1 MNTYLRLISIFLFTA
16 CSNYAQTSGDVLA
29 DDFSKSISEAGV
41 QLLDCRTAG
50 EFRSGHLQGAL
61 QADWT
66 DASQFA
72 ERTQF
77 LDKTKPVYVYCLSGS
92 RSGQAANMLRSQG
105 FTQVVNLKGGLIAWK
120 KSGRELVSGKS
131 DKPETTPEQYKSLVA
146 SAPLVLVD
154 FGAEW
159 CPPCRKM
166 DPVIESFMKEQEG
179 RVKLVK
185 MDGGVENQ
193 LMKLNMVEA
202 LPTFI
207 VYKEGK
213 ETARKQGVMT
223 REELAELTR

>member
-1 MNTYLRLISIFLFTA
+1 
-16 CSNYAQTSGDVLA
+16 
-29 DDFSKSISEAGV
+29 
-41 QLLDCRTAG
+41 
-50 EFRSGHLQGAL
+50 
-61 QADWT
+61 
-66 DASQFA
+66 
-72 ERTQF
+72 
-77 LDKTKPVYVYCLSGS
+77 
-92 RSGQAANMLRSQG
+92 
-105 FTQVVNLKGGLIAWK
+105 
-120 KSGRELVSGKS
+120 
-131 DKPETTPEQYKSLVA
+131 
-146 SAPLVLVD
+146 
-154 FGAEW
+154 
-159 CPPCRKM
+159 M